1 MTEDDFR
8 WAINEATAKKKQDF
22 SKVEFLPMEEGLYV
36 QCLHVGSYDDEP
48 ATVEVM
54 HEYAERQ
61 GCALDFSESRV
72 LQGLS
77 ASENP

>member
-22 SKVEFLPMEEGLYV
+22 SKVEFLPMGEGLCV
-36 QCLHVGSYDDEP
+36 QSLHVGSYDDEP
-48 ATVEVM
+48 VTVEAM

-61 GCALDFSESRV
+61 GCAQDFSESR
-72 LQGLS
+72 LHH
-77 ASENP
+77 EI